1 MIERTDY
8 LEQLKRFKDKE
19 LIKVVT
25 GIRRS
30 GKSTLFELFINYLN
44 EIGIKDDQIISIN
57 LENADYNFENHKEL
71 YDYINKQLDA
81 KKQFYVFLDEVQNV
95 PMFQRAV
102 DSLYIKKNVDVYIT
116 GSNAY
121 LLSGELATLLSG
133 RYVEIKMLPLSF
145 KEYLSAFDNKE
156 KSRYEYFLDYMKNG
170 GMPGNI
176 SILQDNPN
184 DLDTYLEGTFTTIV
198 YKDIITRNNI
208 TDRMLLESV
217 LKFIFDSIGSPIST
231 KKISDTLTSKGMTT
245 SNHTV
250 ENYISA
256 FIDSFLIYKAE
267 RFDVKGKNLLVRDY
281 KYYVVDQGLRS
292 YLLGKKADSDMG
304 HILENIIYLEL
315 LRRGYKVYVGKVDD
329 LEIDFVAENR
339 DGLKYYQVAL
349 SVRDEKVLE
358 RELRSLQKTGDHY
371 PKYIITLDM
380 DLEADYDGITKI
392 NAIDWLLNKK

>member
-1 MIERTDY
+1 MIERTEY
-8 LEQLKRFKDKE
+8 LEQLKRFKDKD

-25 GIRRS
+25 GIRRC
-30 GKSTLFELFINYLN
+30 GKSTLFELFINYLK
-44 EIGIKDDQIISIN
+44 ETGVKDDQIIKIN
-57 LENADYNFENHKEL
+57 LEDADYNFESYKEL
-71 YDYINKQLDA
+71 YDYVNKQIDS
-81 KKQFYVFLDEVQNV
+81 KKNYYIFLDEVQNV
-95 PMFQRAV
+95 PKFQKAV

-121 LLSGELATLLSG
+121 ILSGELATLLSG

-145 KEYLSAFDNKE
+145 KEYLSAFNNSD

-184 DLDTYLEGTFTTIV
+184 DLDTYLEGIFTTIV

-208 TDRMLLESV
+208 TDKMLLESV

-231 KKISDTLTSKGMTT
+231 KKISDTLTSKGMST

-256 FIDSFLIYKAE
+256 FVESFLIYKAE
-267 RFDVKGKNLLVRDY
+267 RFDVKGKNLLARDY

-292 YLLGKKADSDMG
+292 YLLGKKAGSDMG
-304 HILENIIYLEL
+304 HVLENIVYLEL

-329 LEIDFVAENR
+329 LEVDFVAENR
-339 DGLKYYQVAL
+339 DGLKYFQVAL
-349 SVRDEKVLE
+349 TVRDEKVLE
-358 RELRSLQKTGDHY
+358 RELKSLQKTGDHY
-371 PKYIITLDM
+371 PKYLITSDM
-380 DLEADYDGITKI
+380 DMEADYDGITKI
-392 NAIDWLLNKK
+392 NVIDWLLNNE